1 MAYEIDYNDKRF
13 KEVETKK
20 TEALTDLEKTYS
32 DMITQ
37 SDKYYQDQIDASKQ
51 WEETQKKNQQ
61 ELTDFAI
68 EKIEQQKEQETKDYT
83 REQSGAYVDWQKES
97 NRYGAN
103 AERMASQGLINS
115 GYAESSQVSM
125 YNTYQN
131 RVATAREAHNI
142 AILNYNN
149 GIKEARLQNNVKLA
163 EIAAQAYQQQ
173 AELALAQFQ
182 YKNQLLLEKS
192 NKKSEI
198 EDRYHTYYQDV
209 LNQIN
214 TENALAEEVRQ
225 FNETLAWQKAQASR
239 SSSGGGGGGG
249 SSSSSRSSSGGS
261 TSSSKASG
269 NALNTEYYSGS
280 INKDGAKYG
289 TFSNG
294 YQPKGIRGYGT
305 VSKSGKKIEVN
316 TQTLSGKK
324 QTLVQNVWETSDGSK
339 WYWEGRENQYKK
351 ISQGGSG
358 GKNTTV
364 AAVK

>member
-37 SDKYYQDQIDASKQ
+37 SDKYYKDQIDASKQ

-61 ELTDFAI
+61 ELTDFAV

-103 AERMASQGLINS
+103 AEKMASQGLINS

-131 RVATAREAHNI
+131 RVATAREAHNL
-142 AILNYNN
+142 AILNYDN
-149 GIKEARLQNNVKLA
+149 GIKDARLQNNVKLA
-163 EIAAQAYQQQ
+163 EIAAQAYKEQ

-182 YKNQLLLEKS
+182 YKNQLLQEKAT
-192 NKKSEI
+192 KKSEI
-198 EDRYHTYYQDV
+198 EDRYHAQYQDV

-225 FNETLAWQKAQASR
+225 FNETLAWQKAQASK
-239 SSSGGGGGGG
+239 SSGG
-249 SSSSSRSSSGGS
+249 SSRSSGNSGGVYS
-261 TSSSKASG
+261 NKAGG
-269 NALNTEYYSGS
+269 NALNTEYYSGDY
-280 INKDGAKYG
+280 NPDGEKYG

-294 YQPKGIRGYGT
+294 YQPKGIDGH
-305 VSKSGKKIEVN
+305 GKVTKTGQTMELE

-324 QTLVQNVWETSDGSK
+324 QTLVQNVWQTSDGAK
-339 WYWEGRENQYKK
+339 WYWEGRDNEYKL
-351 ISQGGSG
+351 ITAG
-358 GKNTTV
+358 GKGKDKTGK